1 MSEARRQG
9 RPPRR
14 AAPLSGVVKRSLSI
28 AGHAT
33 SISLEEPFWRALKA
47 LAAERGLSLAALVAE
62 VDGQRAGFNLSSA
75 LRVHVLESLDARLAA
90 ARAN

>member
-1 MSEARRQG
+1 MTGAPLRGRRARR
-9 RPPRR
+9 
-14 AAPLSGVVKRSLSI
+14 ATPLSGVVKRSLSI

-62 VDGQRAGFNLSSA
+62 VDGQRTGFNLSSA
-75 LRVHVLESLDARLAA
+75 LRVHVLESLDERLAA
-90 ARAN
+90 VRAV